1 MILNFLSAWSDAW
14 NRLSFATI
22 SIPIC
27 MLDYWVTWWHAQR
40 CGTKVCFY
48 HYCIVGFFEVY
59 KFCVFRRCW
68 SFVKFNPLKKQTS
81 YPLQC
86 WSLADP
92 FMKMKSWKLKISH
105 SWNLSTLKK
114 PTIRYIDKINVIL
127 HIQVVLI
134 AVLWTYLK
142 ATLRESMECVGGCR
156 QIIIKRLLVNFQ

>member
-1 MILNFLSAWSDAW
+1 MIWCLKQAFICNNFNTNLHAWLLSYLTTCSEVW
-14 NRLSFATI
+14 N
-22 SIPIC
+22 
-27 MLDYWVTWWHAQR
+27 
-40 CGTKVCFY
+40 KVCFY

-68 SFVKFNPLKKQTS
+68 SFMKFNPLKKQTS

-156 QIIIKRLLVNFQ
+156 QIIIKCLLVNFQ